1 MAARKGVMFVSADF
15 YLPNIYR
22 EEEDSKK
29 ISSLRK
35 DFRITL
41 IMTIVFL
48 NL

>member
-29 ISSLRK
+29 KSSRK
-35 DFRITL
+35 DFRIIL
-41 IMTIVFL
+41 IMI
-48 NL
+48 